1 MSGAVGLE
9 QSFFDKSI
17 DQWRERHR
25 ACIHKKEDTSSTA
38 CELTV
43 LILSISVTFNVN
55 FLTVTSLTSK
65 SC

>member
-25 ACIHKKEDTSSTA
+25 ACIHKKGGHFEY
-38 CELTV
+38 
-43 LILSISVTFNVN
+43 
-55 FLTVTSLTSK
+55 SL
-65 SC
+65 